1 MSLLLSVYR
10 LSDVSIANIHT
21 VGKQDLR
28 RIFSRLSTIIIRTTC
43 KIAILQNM
51 VGKYYTDEETK
62 HLKLFEHDLVIY
74 PGEKFRIPVPKEESQ
89 TEEQLY
95 MVSIATKKIF
105 RRSGVVF
112 APYIMEIFVRQQ
124 ASVDHVD
131 IKIDVSKDKVEC
143 ANI

>member
-1 MSLLLSVYR
+1 
-10 LSDVSIANIHT
+10 
-21 VGKQDLR
+21 
-28 RIFSRLSTIIIRTTC
+28 
-43 KIAILQNM
+43 M

-131 IKIDVSKDKVEC
+131 LKIDVSKDKVES